1 MQDLKRL
8 AELMDSKYRGPFGF
22 RFGWDGLIGLFPVVG
37 NIVTTCVSLYI
48 IIRAAFLGCPPI
60 VIARMGLN
68 LLIDNIFD
76 WVPIL
81 GNIFD
86 FMWRANNK
94 NISLLEDYLAN
105 PRKAV
110 AGSRGVIFGVI
121 FMLVALLASF
131 ILAAFYFLHWL
142 INYI

>member
-48 IIRAAFLGCPPI
+48 IIRAAFLGCPPV

-94 NISLLEDYLAN
+94 NISLLEAYLAN

-110 AGSRGVIFGVI
+110 AGSKGVIFGVI
-121 FMLVALLASF
+121 FLLMALLASF

>member
-48 IIRAAFLGCPPI
+48 IIRAAFLGCPPV

-94 NISLLEDYLAN
+94 NISLLEAYLAN
-105 PRKAV
+105 PREAV

-121 FMLVALLASF
+121 FLLMALLASF